1 MREGSGKGPATGPGA
16 PRERPVPGAVEPVRH
31 VRWLP
36 AREGVRADWPDWLP
50 APVVDAFAVAGIPR
64 PWEHQVVAAEAAWQG
79 RHVALSTGT
88 ASGKSLGYL
97 MPVLA
102 ATQAGL
108 APAGPVRPAPTGVA
122 AWRASAHQ
130 HTALYL
136 SPTKALAHD
145 QLRACAALGLPGWAL
160 AAVDGDTDPATRDW
174 AREQGAYLFSNPDLL
189 HRSLLPGHARWA
201 RFLGAL
207 RFVVVDEAHRYR
219 GVFGAQVGLVLRR
232 LRRLAVHHGAD
243 PVFVTASATAS
254 DAAASTATLL
264 GLDPASVTA
273 VDHDASARGPV
284 EVVLWQPAGDPDDAT
299 ADLLARSVGSG
310 AQTIAFVPSRR
321 GAELVARRAQLQL
334 DASVWSEAGGPASPA
349 AVTASGGGSRG
360 AGAAAGD
367 TDGDGDTSGKGEA
380 GEGRAGDARTGHNV
394 PPRVASYR
402 GGYLAQDRR
411 RLERALQEGRLGG
424 VAATNALELGVDIA
438 GLDAVVLSGFPGTRS
453 AFWQQAGRAGRRGR
467 PARVTL
473 VARAHPLDAYLLEH
487 PAVLLDAP
495 VEATVLHPDNPY
507 LLGPQLAAAAQEL
520 PVTPADALYFG
531 PTTEAVLE
539 RLAAG
544 GSLRRRAD
552 GWYWTRSERAVD
564 LIDLRG
570 SRSGSVEI
578 VEVDTGRVLGHVD
591 PVAADRAVHPGAV
604 YLHGGETYLC
614 EELDHEGAEAL
625 VRAARPGYLT
635 QPRVTT
641 TVTVLEEHA
650 TAPVGAGA
658 LHRGRIAVTSQ
669 VTAYLRRDEVLGTV
683 WDQTP
688 LELPEHRLQTTAC
701 WVTLDLADVDDELSL
716 TRVAAGA
723 HALEHVALGLLPVF
737 ASCDRWDVRGHSTTA
752 HPDTGRLTVFFYDQQ
767 PAGAGITA
775 EVFGAGAAWLTATH
789 DRLQACGCPSGC
801 PACVVA
807 ADCGEPQL
815 GLDKQVAGGLLGLL
829 SAGTGRPGGD
839 Q

>member
-1 MREGSGKGPATGPGA
+1 VPKGSGGRSETDPGL
-16 PRERPVPGAVEPVRH
+16 PRDRPVDGAVEPVRH
-31 VRWLP
+31 VRRLP
-36 AREGVRADWPDWLP
+36 AREGVRAAWPDWLP
-50 APVVDAFAVAGIPR
+50 APVVDAFAAAGIPR
-64 PWEHQVVAAEAAWQG
+64 PWEHQAVAAEAAWQG

-108 APAGPVRPAPTGVA
+108 APAGPLRPAPTGAA
-122 AWRASAHQ
+122 AWRTSGRQ

-145 QLRACAALGLPGWAL
+145 QLRSCAALGLPGWAL
-160 AAVDGDTDPATRDW
+160 ATVDGDTDLATRDW

-189 HRSLLPGHARWA
+189 HRSLLPSHARWA
-201 RFLGAL
+201 QFLGSL

-219 GVFGAQVGLVLRR
+219 GVFGSQVGLVLRR

-243 PVFVTASATAS
+243 PVFVTASATAA

-273 VDHDASARGPV
+273 VDQDGSARGPV
-284 EVVLWQPAGDPDDAT
+284 EVVLWQPDGDPDDAT
-299 ADLLARSVGSG
+299 ADLLARSVRSG

-334 DASVWSEAGGPASPA
+334 DASSGLLVGGEGPSM
-349 AVTASGGGSRG
+349 GSAPGEDPLG
-360 AGAAAGD
+360 AGSPDGGDDVAARG
-367 TDGDGDTSGKGEA
+367 
-380 GEGRAGDARTGHNV
+380 GRAV
-394 PPRVASYR
+394 PPRVAAYR

-473 VARAHPLDAYLLEH
+473 VARPHPLDAYLLEH

-520 PVTPADALYFG
+520 PVTTADTVYFG
-531 PTTEAVLE
+531 PTTGAVLD
-539 RLAAG
+539 RLTAG

-552 GWYWTRSERAVD
+552 GWYWTRAERAVD

-614 EELDHEGAEAL
+614 EELDHEGSEAL

-650 TAPVGAGA
+650 MARAGAGG

-669 VTAYLRRDEVLGTV
+669 VTAYLRRDELLGTV

-701 WVTLDLADVDDELSL
+701 WVTLDLAEVDEELSL

-737 ASCDRWDVRGHSTTA
+737 AASDRWDVRGHSTTA
-752 HPDTGRLTVFFYDQQ
+752 HPDTGRLTIFFYDQQ
-767 PAGAGITA
+767 PAGAGATA
-775 EVFGAGAAWLTATH
+775 EAFGTGAAWLAAAH
-789 DRLQACGCPSGC
+789 DRVRACGCPAGC

-815 GLDKQVAGGLLGLL
+815 GLDKQAATGLLGLL
-829 SAGTGRPGGD
+829 RG
-839 Q
+839 